1 MKRMAMIL
9 IVLFTAATLF
19 AGAGKECDL
28 KSAKTVS
35 LTGTIVKTGSGD
47 EAKTVFQVANGG
59 ATYTVCDE
67 TKASILKLTGSAV
80 QVKGK
85 IVKCSDSDTEE
96 LVIQSAKK
104 I

>member
-1 MKRMAMIL
+1 MKRIAMIL

-19 AGAGKECDL
+19 AGGGKECNL
-28 KSAKTVS
+28 KSAKNVD

-47 EAKTVFQVANGG
+47 DAKTVFQVAEGG
-59 ATYTVCDE
+59 QTYTICEE
-67 TKASILKLTGSAV
+67 TKASILKLAGSSV
-80 QVKGK
+80 RVKGK
-85 IVKCSDSDTEE
+85 VVNCSGSGTEE

>member
-1 MKRMAMIL
+1 MKRMAMMF

-19 AGAGKECDL
+19 AGGGKECNL
-28 KSAKTVS
+28 KSAKTVD

-47 EAKTVFQVANGG
+47 EAKTVFKVANGG
-59 ATYTVCDE
+59 DTYTICEE
-67 TKASILKLTGSAV
+67 TKSSLLKVTDSPV
-80 QVKGK
+80 RVKGK
-85 IVKCSDSDTEE
+85 VVDCNGSQE